1 MLFGVSIMIPLLL
14 SPHSAVGFS
23 SSLQKP
29 ARGARLASSCLSP
42 GSAGGI
48 AGTFWKPPAR
58 RLGRQRHGRS
68 LGKGLPPVGH
78 RSQLPT
84 LDEREILPGFIA
96 NCARGGA
103 RREEAGKGCPPSLG
117 TSRFTVGRDRLHAP
131 RPPRRS
137 HQARGSLC
145 PAEGRRQ
152 GRAAEREAGGAGA
165 APRAGP
171 AGAGSK
177 AGSGGRGTGTRAGPA
192 EPGTG
197 GGDWPLQ
204 AGLAGAEAAE
214 RQHPATGLGEARGGH
229 RV

>member
-1 MLFGVSIMIPLLL
+1 MQVGVRAVLFGVSIMIPLLL

-103 RREEAGKGCPPSLG
+103 REGRSREGLPTIP
-117 TSRFTVGRDRLHAP
+117 RDLSFH
-131 RPPRRS
+131 
-137 HQARGSLC
+137 
-145 PAEGRRQ
+145 RRQ
-152 GRAAEREAGGAGA
+152 GPAAR
-165 APRAGP
+165 PSP
-171 AGAGSK
+171 P
-177 AGSGGRGTGTRAGPA
+177 TQ
-192 EPGTG
+192 EP
-197 GGDWPLQ
+197 P
-204 AGLAGAEAAE
+204 GAELPVP
-214 RQHPATGLGEARGGH
+214 R
-229 RV
+229 

>member
-137 HQARGSLC
+137 HQARSSLC

-152 GRAAEREAGGAGA
+152 GRAAEREAGGEGPAPERGRPSRARAAVTGRYRQGWRGRRRRSVSILRPAWGRRGAGTA
-165 APRAGP
+165 CEESRAGP
-171 AGAGSK
+171 GLPAVLSP
-177 AGSGGRGTGTRAGPA
+177 GR
-192 EPGTG
+192 
-197 GGDWPLQ
+197 
-204 AGLAGAEAAE
+204 
-214 RQHPATGLGEARGGH
+214 
-229 RV
+229 